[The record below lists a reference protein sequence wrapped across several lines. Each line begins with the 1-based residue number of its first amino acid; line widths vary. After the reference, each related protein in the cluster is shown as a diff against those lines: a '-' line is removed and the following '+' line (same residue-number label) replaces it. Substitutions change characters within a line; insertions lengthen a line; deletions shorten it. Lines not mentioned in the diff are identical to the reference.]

1 MVNKEANDLLD
12 DIMLDKIANMPNEQ
26 LNKELTYFVSD
37 LDAVK
42 ASVVLTLTAQ
52 KKANQLSVLQAARQ
66 GLESQRE
73 CYRKSNINEH
83 LAKRGVDAKGMLIQL
98 LGQGRL
104 PENLTLAFR
113 DGEEF
118 TDNDA
123 EKILEDLINMG
134 VVKLD
139 DSKD

>member
-98 LGQGRL
+98 LGQGKL

>member
-1 MVNKEANDLLD
+1 MVNRETNELLD
-12 DIMLDKIANMPNEQ
+12 DIMLDNIASMSKEQ
-26 LNKELTYFVSD
+26 LKGELNGKVSD
-37 LDAVK
+37 LDAIIKRV
-42 ASVVLTLTAQ
+42 STWGTSQ
-52 KKANQLSVLQAARQ
+52 KKQDSLSVLQAARK

-73 CYRKSNINEH
+73 RYKKSTIREK
-83 LAKRGVDAKGMLIQL
+83 LAKSGIDAKGMLIQL
-98 LGQGRL
+98 LAQGKL

-123 EKILEDLINMG
+123 EKILDDLVNMG

-139 DSKD
+139 DTKD

>member
-1 MVNKEANDLLD
+1 MVNRETNELLD
-12 DIMLDKIANMPNEQ
+12 DIMLDNIASMSKEQ
-26 LNKELTYFVSD
+26 LKGELNGKVSD
-37 LDAVK
+37 LDAIIKRV
-42 ASVVLTLTAQ
+42 STWGTSQ
-52 KKANQLSVLQAARQ
+52 KKQDSLSVLQAARR

-73 CYRKSNINEH
+73 RYKKSTIREK
-83 LAKRGVDAKGMLIQL
+83 LAKSGIDAKGMLIQL
-98 LGQGRL
+98 LAQGKL

-123 EKILEDLINMG
+123 DKILDDLVNMG

-139 DSKD
+139 DTED

>member
-26 LNKELTYFVSD
+26 INKELTYFVSD